1 MFYAA
6 FGRFFLCVPF
16 LEPRRAGP
24 AQCRVDADPVVEDL
38 NVLEQ
43 GEHRLLA
50 AVVGAGR
57 GSGPWASPPPAGVM
71 AAVGSEDICRW
82 PMEGMETWPL
92 VVKYVVLHI
101 AIYKEWSPDELQ
113 RAC

>member
-1 MFYAA
+1 M
-6 FGRFFLCVPF
+6 
-16 LEPRRAGP
+16 
-24 AQCRVDADPVVEDL
+24 DADPVVEGLD
-38 NVLEQ
+38 VLEQ
-43 GEHRLLA
+43 GERRLLA

-57 GSGPWASPPPAGVM
+57 GLGTRASPLPAGAM

-82 PMEGMETWPL
+82 SMEGMETWPL
-92 VVKYVVLHI
+92 VVKYAVLHI